1 MRNKKRSWFNT
12 FVESIDSEVDL
23 RCKKMATEA
32 TVLASRLTKAER
44 VWTMQLPKC
53 VREMNVKEFVEKY
66 NANVNLVMQASFGP
80 HEKPSIIYA
89 PNDRP
94 IAIQREIEDEKSVDT
109 TEKQMEKLE
118 KKATQSHQIPLA
130 AATPPPTTSS
140 KEAIPQVEV
149 QSFLQQYFSN
159 PNLTVEER
167 KNQANFIV
175 KQMHCLERILVRQ
188 GKYENK
194 N

>member
-1 MRNKKRSWFNT
+1 
-12 FVESIDSEVDL
+12 VESIDSEVDL

-32 TVLASRLTKAER
+32 AVLASRLKKAER

-66 NANVNLVMQASFGP
+66 NANVNLVMQASLTIGP
-80 HEKPSIIYA
+80 HEKPVIISA

-94 IAIQREIEDEKSVDT
+94 ITNQKEIEN
-109 TEKQMEKLE
+109 EKQVEKLE
-118 KKATQSHQIPLA
+118 KEDATQSHQIPLTA
-130 AATPPPTTSS
+130 VTPPPTTTS

-149 QSFLQQYFSN
+149 QSFLQQYFTN

-167 KNQANFIV
+167 KNQVNFIV
-175 KQMHCLERILVRQ
+175 KQMHCLERILVHQ